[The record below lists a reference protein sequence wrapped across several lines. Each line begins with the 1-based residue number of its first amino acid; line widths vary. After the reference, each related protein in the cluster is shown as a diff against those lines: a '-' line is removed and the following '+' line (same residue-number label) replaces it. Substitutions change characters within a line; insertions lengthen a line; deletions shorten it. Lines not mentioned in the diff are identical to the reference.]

1 MTACIPM
8 LRDTRSWLLWRRPR
22 FRTPWALPNLE
33 TFLSLAGSIM
43 MSEFPTAPAFGH
55 TQAAAAR
62 DKVTLRTP
70 RQFSVLSA
78 IKAFNAEDA
87 EKISRRSQR
96 RPIPR
101 VRAETLAPPIQNAL
115 GTSKP

>member
-1 MTACIPM
+1 
-8 LRDTRSWLLWRRPR
+8 
-22 FRTPWALPNLE
+22 
-33 TFLSLAGSIM
+33 M

-101 VRAETLAPPIQNAL
+101 VRAETLAPPAL
-115 GTSKP
+115 RKERIGKEAPAGMFPPASLFPE